1 MRAQAIGMVDPARW
15 RGHLRLRYAGFSD
28 SPSVALSTLQ
38 RYSGSPRRHRD
49 PARIV
54 FTSPQRPKGNRP
66 APAAQTIR
74 VFVPIE
80 EVSKVSG
87 RSRVGSRFAWFEI
100 GWSDL
105 AFPISAIDRRLNVRN
120 SH

>member
-1 MRAQAIGMVDPARW
+1 MIYLLGGPQAGIIAGRKKWIDAIERDHSAHRRDALSHGSRFVEHDRIDITRALVASIFVAIGEA
-15 RGHLRLRYAGFSD
+15 
-28 SPSVALSTLQ
+28 
-38 RYSGSPRRHRD
+38 
-49 PARIV
+49 
-54 FTSPQRPKGNRP
+54 
-66 APAAQTIR
+66 
-74 VFVPIE
+74 
-80 EVSKVSG
+80 SKVSG